1 VSDRRD
7 VRVSDQDPEIL
18 AMKAITAA
26 LEPMD
31 PKDRERVLK
40 WADARFGSAAYMA
53 MVGEMER
60 AFIDLLGNIQ
70 KAAEKGGTSW
80 PALVRIVEEVY
91 RLQVQERDRLKRAEQ
106 EQKELAWAEA
116 NS

>member
-18 AMKAITAA
+18 AMKG
-26 LEPMD
+26 D
-31 PKDRERVLK
+31 
-40 WADARFGSAAYMA
+40 
-53 MVGEMER
+53 MER

-91 RLQVQERDRLKRAEQ
+91 RLQVQERDRLKRTEQ